1 MHESYKALIPLILP
15 ESIEEYFELTEVEK
29 KDAAIHI
36 YLKEVNKTPEEYSAN
51 KLHSKGF
58 FEPITLQDFPDQA
71 ELLGENEKTISFATY
86 AR

>member
-36 YLKEVNKTPEEYSAN
+36 YLKEVKDQVQ
-51 KLHSKGF
+51 KLWSR
-58 FEPITLQDFPDQA
+58 E
-71 ELLGENEKTISFATY
+71 
-86 AR
+86 